1 MNSQYAPVV
10 RFQKNATTQY
20 VSHEPYSQTTKTPNH
35 MKPTFTKIRQ
45 LLVGTIMAAAISL
58 EASAA
63 VAVPDTLTNY
73 LALGAG
79 GATIGSTLFS
89 NFTILSLQAGAT
101 AINPN
106 SILVTPINLAGNV
119 GFQFSLNQTANTAQ
133 IFELH
138 LGYKVASPSIT
149 GATTALNGSIV
160 NFDGA
165 NTGLLTLTGAMPT
178 QNLIAF
184 DIGVASDN
192 PVSGTFA
199 SLASLTAET
208 DFVVDGGTF
217 GGARLT
223 SGTNLFAVPAVVAVP
238 EPGSAMAG
246 MGVLGMCMSGLIR
259 RKRKP
264 SGAAGLLVGAVIA
277 GILCFSSTPK
287 AQASSHSDA
296 PLIKLDPQANLSDV
310 YAFVRTRPSGE
321 RVLVVEVNVHPFG
334 EPGDGL
340 MFDAF
345 SPDALYSI
353 HIANPVT
360 GAELQRYDFQFSG
373 VNPASGSYKNTNTI
387 LRYGRGADIA
397 GSPDVGSIATVGDAH
412 QNFVQSYA
420 VSSLI
425 NGTRTNLTTT
435 PLLVAPPNVG
445 KKTTPLY
452 NDANGRAISGAATR
466 AALDPYTAQTTV
478 DVVSGAN
485 TYTMFAG
492 PRDDSFF
499 ADVPGISDLL
509 DARILGTSF
518 GQAGGGVDGFKGFNV
533 MHYAIVIPLTALPS
547 VTYTGALQPT
557 STGVGVYASVS
568 RPRITL
574 RQSTSPDVSS
584 GSYVQ
589 VNRLANPLFN
599 EVLVALADKDNYN
612 RSLPTGD
619 AASFAKYALNP
630 EIAVLI
636 NAVFGTNF
644 QTTGRVDLQAIF
656 IPDVIRVNTTT
667 GAIRTAGQAGFNRL
681 SFIGGD
687 TIANGAGT
695 QIPSGWPNGR
705 RFGDDVVDIALTAIA
720 SGPSFTTITT
730 VGDNVPANDTTYN
743 LTFPYAATPNSGT
756 RNSKDSGVNVG
767 F

>member
-1 MNSQYAPVV
+1 
-10 RFQKNATTQY
+10 
-20 VSHEPYSQTTKTPNH
+20 
-35 MKPTFTKIRQ
+35 MKPNLAILKKLIATFS
-45 LLVGTIMAAAISL
+45 VAAAISL
-58 EASAA
+58 DATAA
-63 VAVPDTLTNY
+63 PAIPDTLTNY
-73 LALGAG
+73 IALGAG

-89 NFTILSLQAGAT
+89 SFSLQSLQAGAV

-106 SILVTPINLAGNV
+106 SILVTPISLSGNA
-119 GFQFSLNQTANTAQ
+119 GFQFTLNQTANTGQ

-138 LGYKVASPSIT
+138 LGYKVAAPSIT
-149 GATTALNGSIV
+149 GATTALNGSVV

-165 NTGLLTLTGAMPT
+165 NTALLSLTGPLPPQT
-178 QNLIAF
+178 LIAF

-192 PVSGTFA
+192 PVSSTFP
-199 SLASLTAET
+199 SVSTLTAET
-208 DFVVDGGTF
+208 DFVVDGGTS

-246 MGVLGMCMSGLIR
+246 LGVLGMCMSGFVR
-259 RKRKP
+259 RKRRP
-264 SGAAGLLVGAVIA
+264 SGSATHPGRLLAGAAIAVS
-277 GILCFSSTPK
+277 LCLSSTPS

-321 RVLVVEVNVHPFG
+321 RVLVVEVNVHPFM

-360 GAELQRYDFQFSG
+360 GAELQRYDFQFSAVQPG
-373 VNPASGSYKNTNTI
+373 AGSYKNTNTI
-387 LRYGRGADIA
+387 LRYGRGADVG
-397 GSPDVGSIATVGDAH
+397 GSPDVGSIQIVGDAH
-412 QNFVQSYA
+412 QNFVQSYV

-425 NGTRTNLTTT
+425 GGVRTTLNTTA
-435 PLLVAPPNVG
+435 LLVAPPNVG

-452 NDANGRAISGAATR
+452 NDVNGRAISGAATR

-478 DVVSGAN
+478 DVVSGAA

-499 ADVPGISDLL
+499 ADIPGVADLL
-509 DARILGTSF
+509 DARILGASL

-533 MHYAIVIPLTALPS
+533 NHYAIVIPLTALPS
-547 VTYTGALQPT
+547 VAYTGALQPA

-574 RQSTSPDVSS
+574 RSTNGPDVAS
-584 GSYVQ
+584 GSYIQ
-589 VNRLANPLFN
+589 VNRLGNPLFN
-599 EVLVALADKDNYN
+599 EALVALADKDNYN
-612 RSLPTGD
+612 RTSPTTD

-630 EIAVLI
+630 ELAVLI
-636 NAVFGTNF
+636 NAVFGTAF
-644 QTTGRVDLQAIF
+644 QTNNRVDLQAIF

-720 SGPSFTTITT
+720 SGPSFATITT

>member
-1 MNSQYAPVV
+1 MKTSMQTSRPSS
-10 RFQKNATTQY
+10 RFTSAK
-20 VSHEPYSQTTKTPNH
+20 H
-35 MKPTFTKIRQ
+35 
-45 LLVGTIMAAAISL
+45 AAK
-58 EASAA
+58 
-63 VAVPDTLTNY
+63 
-73 LALGAG
+73 
-79 GATIGSTLFS
+79 
-89 NFTILSLQAGAT
+89 
-101 AINPN
+101 
-106 SILVTPINLAGNV
+106 LVTG
-119 GFQFSLNQTANTAQ
+119 
-133 IFELH
+133 
-138 LGYKVASPSIT
+138 
-149 GATTALNGSIV
+149 
-160 NFDGA
+160 
-165 NTGLLTLTGAMPT
+165 
-178 QNLIAF
+178 
-184 DIGVASDN
+184 
-192 PVSGTFA
+192 
-199 SLASLTAET
+199 
-208 DFVVDGGTF
+208 
-217 GGARLT
+217 
-223 SGTNLFAVPAVVAVP
+223 AVVAATLWLAHTP
-238 EPGSAMAG
+238 SA
-246 MGVLGMCMSGLIR
+246 L
-259 RKRKP
+259 
-264 SGAAGLLVGAVIA
+264 
-277 GILCFSSTPK
+277 
-287 AQASSHSDA
+287 ASSHSDA

-321 RVLVVEVNVHPFG
+321 RVLVVEVNVHPFM

-373 VNPASGSYKNTNTI
+373 VQPGVGSYINTNTI
-387 LRYGRGADIA
+387 LRYGRGADVG
-397 GSPDVGSIATVGDAH
+397 GSPDVGSIQIVGDSH
-412 QNFVQSYA
+412 QNFTQSYS
-420 VSSLI
+420 VTRVVG
-425 NGTRTNLTTT
+425 NGNGARTTLNAT

-445 KKTTPLY
+445 LRTTPRY
-452 NDANGRAISGAATR
+452 NDVNGRA
-466 AALDPYTAQTTV
+466 
-478 DVVSGAN
+478 VSGAISRATLDAYTFQTTYDFASGGS
-485 TYTMFAG
+485 TYTTFAG

-509 DARILGTSF
+509 DGRIIGSTL

-547 VTYTGALQPT
+547 VAYTGALQPA

-568 RPRITL
+568 RPRVTL
-574 RQSTSPDVSS
+574 RQTNGPDQPS
-584 GSYVQ
+584 GPYIQ

-612 RSLPTGD
+612 RTSPTSD

-636 NAVFGTNF
+636 NAVFGTSF
-644 QTTGRVDLQAIF
+644 QTTNRTDLQAIF

-667 GAIRTAGQAGFNRL
+667 GGVRTAGEAGFNRL

-687 TIANGAGT
+687 TVANGAGT

-720 SGPSFTTITT
+720 SGPSFSTITI

-743 LTFPYAATPNSGT
+743 RTFPYAATPNSGT